1 MLNTYE
7 KEYNG
12 HQFTANLF
20 DLSSQNGKI
29 SFSQS
34 GIYQTTLSSTL
45 AAKMHLSN
53 LGFGNHI
60 LMFMTMTQSCFM
72 GKEAHN
78 EPSIF

>member
-1 MLNTYE
+1 MRKNIMDI
-7 KEYNG
+7 
-12 HQFTANLF
+12 NLLQIF
-20 DLSSQNGKI
+20 LTFLPRMAKSHFPKVESI
-29 SFSQS
+29 
-34 GIYQTTLSSTL
+34 TLSGTL
-45 AAKMHLSN
+45 AARMHLSN